1 MGYTVACITLFFCN
15 SMSSNMSYMDLN
27 RVIKQCQY
35 SCVLRFWGRNVRL
48 HSDDRATVDTL
59 ALVYKHFVVPL
70 AEIPDIE
77 CCLVR
82 SYAGCQGPALFVGD
96 TFYPLPDNERF
107 LDHGA

>member
-1 MGYTVACITLFFCN
+1 
-15 SMSSNMSYMDLN
+15 MSYMDLN